1 MFEQLLWLT
10 SGIIVVSTAVAY
22 IRSKDPL
29 HPLMYLGPMIFYIY
43 AMIPLTIYYRDLL
56 SDYFPDESDL
66 AFAQTV
72 IVSGLFCFCLGCLQN
87 RVPAAHIH
95 AKRLDLNFSPAVRR
109 KLLTL
114 SYLVAALGLGIFL
127 YIIVQSGGL
136 SEVYN
141 RPKGGGRSGS
151 GYVSSAPLL
160 TIPAMILYLLAQQG
174 RKMNGKTAALMLLF
188 ISPHIIHGF
197 LAASRGTT
205 FLALGTL
212 VFGWYLTS
220 PKRPSLRTLV
230 AAIIGIGV
238 LMLFLKSQRREIYIG
253 SDFEFD
259 QQKFQET
266 VVPTDRNSAE
276 NYAYTWGL
284 ILMSRHYNMHYWGK
298 RYVVQVLV
306 RPIPRQL
313 WPTKYEDMG
322 MGTMVSMPGGGGF
335 SLGQWFSALG
345 WLPNAGS
352 ATGFVA
358 DAFLEFSWG
367 GLVVCYLIG
376 FLYSYLWKQSI
387 VRKGIWTILY
397 FEACVVS
404 VFLPTQGLS
413 SAWAYRFI
421 YLAAPTVLLWRFAI
435 SPMASK
441 VRTAPFMQRMAPSG
455 QIPPKQH
462 PELNQRPHP

>member
-10 SGIIVVSTAVAY
+10 AGGLVASVGIAY
-22 IRSKDPL
+22 LRTKDPL
-29 HPLMYLGPMIFYIY
+29 HPLMYLGPMLFYIY
-43 AMIPLTIYYRDLL
+43 AMIPLTLYYRDLL
-56 SDYFPDESDL
+56 SHHFSDESDL
-66 AFAQTV
+66 LFAQAV
-72 IVSGLFCFCLGCLQN
+72 VASGLLCFCLGCLRN
-87 RVPAAHIH
+87 NVSSAHIH
-95 AKRLDLNFSPAVRR
+95 ARRLDLNFSPPVRR
-109 KLLTL
+109 KLMVL
-114 SYLVAALGLGIFL
+114 SYVLAAVGIGVFL
-127 YIIVQSGGL
+127 YIMARSGGIM
-136 SEVYN
+136 EVYST
-141 RPKGGGRSGS
+141 PKGGGRAES

-174 RKMNGKTAALMLLF
+174 RKMNGKTAGLMILF

-205 FLALGTL
+205 FLALGAL

-220 PKRPSLRTLV
+220 PRRPSVRTLI
-230 AAIIGIGV
+230 AAIVGIGL
-238 LMLFLKSQRREIYIG
+238 LMIFLKSQRREIYIG
-253 SDFEFD
+253 SDFEFN
-259 QQKFQET
+259 QERFQET
-266 VVPTDRNSAE
+266 LVPTDRDSAD

-298 RYVVQVLV
+298 RYAVQLFV
-306 RPIPRQL
+306 RPIPKQF
-313 WPTKYEDMG
+313 WPTKYEDTG
-322 MGTMVSMPGGGGF
+322 MANMVTMPGGGGF
-335 SLGQWFSALG
+335 SMGQWFSALG

-387 VRKGIWTILY
+387 LRKGIWTVVY

-413 SAWAYRFI
+413 TAWAYRFI
-421 YLAAPTVLLWRFAI
+421 YLAVPTVLIWRFAI
-435 SPMASK
+435 SSMAGR
-441 VRTAPFMQRMAPSG
+441 VRRIPLMRRLSPSPEGPPRQSPSPNPAP
-455 QIPPKQH
+455 
-462 PELNQRPHP
+462 RP